1 LGEPGSPDLAGTS
14 WAREDNAALTGD
26 SIGRPAVSSV
36 TGEGI
41 DELKAELIKRLPQPE
56 IEWVIR
62 EG

>member
-1 LGEPGSPDLAGTS
+1 V
-14 WAREDNAALTGD
+14 
-26 SIGRPAVSSV
+26 VSSV

-41 DELKAELIKRLPQPE
+41 DELKAELIERLPQPE